1 MRHEFLC
8 FFFGGEKSGGGKST
22 IIKYL
27 KKCGGGVS
35 LEKAPEKMKSSCANM
50 KTKSSV
56 NLRGKT
62 IFQFGSKAPK

>member
-1 MRHEFLC
+1 MFLR
-8 FFFGGEKSGGGKST
+8 FFGGEKSGGGKST

-27 KKCGGGVS
+27 KKEGGRRGGGVS